1 LKTRDSDFGI
11 ANSLLRPALPAA
23 WHTGFLSSAPSLIE
37 IRNVT
42 VQRGNN
48 VALRNLSVT
57 IGAGEHVAILGP
69 NGCGKSTLVKTITRE
84 CYPVYSEATKVRILG
99 RTHWDI
105 FDLRNLLGIVSNDL
119 MAQCTRE
126 ITGFDVVLSGFFSSI
141 GLWPNHEV
149 SRGMR
154 EKTQE
159 VLQLLEAEHLA
170 LKPVAEMSSG
180 EARRM
185 LIGRALVHAPK
196 ALLLDEPSTSLD
208 LFAQHELRETTRK
221 LARSGI
227 GILLVTHQ
235 LSDVIPEIERVI
247 LMRDGGIVAD
257 GPKRDV
263 LTAQAL
269 RSLFGVN
276 VELSERD
283 GYYHLW

>member
-1 LKTRDSDFGI
+1 M
-11 ANSLLRPALPAA
+11 
-23 WHTGFLSSAPSLIE
+23 SSAPSLIE